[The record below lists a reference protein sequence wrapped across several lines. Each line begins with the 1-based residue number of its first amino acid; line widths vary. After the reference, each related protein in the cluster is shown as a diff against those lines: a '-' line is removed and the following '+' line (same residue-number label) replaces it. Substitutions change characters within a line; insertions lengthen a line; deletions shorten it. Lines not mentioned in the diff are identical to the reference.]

1 MIDTLPEVR
10 PVLFDKHH
18 ADAAYRSDIGHT
30 KRFIERWYADGE
42 FRALAADNATAAAA
56 QYGLQADPEEI
67 RILWDPAQREKLA
80 TARELP
86 LKVRRYLAF
95 QNEKAR
101 SRERYRARA
110 TPLDPRFAAW
120 RARMMARCVSHLG
133 GHKAEYVVH
142 APMCFELSKGCSV
155 GCWFC
160 SVAAPRLTDQF
171 LYTAE
176 NQRLWRQTLE
186 VFQEKVG
193 PPAGMAFCYWA
204 SDPLDNPDYERYLCD
219 FHDILGE
226 FPQTTT
232 AQAQK
237 HVDRV
242 RDLLRLAEQRGGMLE
257 RFSILTLK
265 QWNAIH
271 DAFDPAELTYV
282 ECIPQNKEALD
293 PSKSISGRA
302 LERHRKRVASN
313 LEESIPEDRTF
324 TTACVSGFLVNMVD
338 RTVRL
343 ITPCHACERW
353 PLGYWVSDHGTFTD
367 AASLSRLLD
376 RMVADSM
383 PLTVPRDKPIGL
395 RRDLKFAEREDGFEV
410 STRYWSQAVRRNSAT
425 RELGLRLERGNL
437 SPAEIALEL
446 FDRCGTPLEET
457 FMQLNDLLE
466 RGIVDEE
473 PPGAQNTLGEWI
485 PAPMA
490 NSKSEDGG

>member
-1 MIDTLPEVR
+1 VIETLPDVR
-10 PVLFDKHH
+10 PVLFN
-18 ADAAYRSDIGHT
+18 

-42 FRALAADNATAAAA
+42 FRELAAVNAVEAAAR
-56 QYGLQADPEEI
+56 YNLKADPEQI
-67 RILWDPAQREKLA
+67 RMLWDPV
-80 TARELP
+80 ARESLPHARDLP
-86 LKVRRYLAF
+86 LNVRRYLAF

-101 SRERYRARA
+101 SRERYRAKA
-110 TPLDPRFAAW
+110 TPHDPRFAAW

-160 SVAAPRLTDQF
+160 SVAAPRLSDQF

-176 NQRLWRQTLE
+176 NQKLWRQTLE

-237 HVDRV
+237 HVERV
-242 RDLLRLAEQRGGMLE
+242 RELLRLAEQRGGMLE

-265 QWNAIH
+265 QWNLIH
-271 DAFDPAELTYV
+271 EAFDPAELTYV
-282 ECIPQNKEALD
+282 ECIPQNKEAYE

-302 LERHRKRVASN
+302 LERHRKRVAKN
-313 LEESIPEDRTF
+313 LEEPIPDDSTF

-343 ITPCHACERW
+343 ITPCHACDRW

-376 RMVADSM
+376 RMVADNM
-383 PLTVPRDKPIGL
+383 PLTVPRDKPVGL
-395 RRDLKFAEREDGFEV
+395 RRDLKFSEREDGFEV
-410 STRYWSQAVRRNSAT
+410 STRYWSQLVKGNAAT
-425 RELGLRLERGNL
+425 REMGLLLERGKHT
-437 SPAEIALEL
+437 PAEIALEL
-446 FDRCGTPLEET
+446 FDRRGAPLEET
-457 FMQLNDLLE
+457 FLRLNDLLE

-473 PPGAQNTLGEWI
+473 PAGAQNALGEWI
-485 PAPMA
+485 PAPMPPQPKES
-490 NSKSEDGG
+490 NN